1 MPVWSPAMPAPLS
14 LRIKERY
21 MAKRAGGL
29 SQQVAADAV
38 GISVRSAQRI
48 DRGDL
53 QPDGHRQQRGRQWRT
68 RADPLAEVWSSVLV
82 PMLEKAPQ
90 LEPQTLL
97 LHLERTFPGQEWYRR
112 KRTLQRRVEQWRA
125 LHGPAQEVM
134 FLQEHR
140 AGVLGISDFTVLK
153 GEPITIC
160 GEVLEHRLFH
170 FRLPFSGW
178 CHVAVIHGGESF
190 VALAEALQN
199 ALALCGGVPA
209 EHRTDSLSAC
219 FRNRDGSYAGDYT
232 SRYRELCA
240 HLGVI
245 ATRNNRGVAHENG
258 AIEGPHRHWKR
269 RLEQQLIQRGS
280 RDFATEAEYRQ
291 LVAQVNAD
299 LNTRPSVRQKLAI
312 ERLHLRPLPVE
323 RFADYEPVVAT
334 VRSTSTI
341 ELRSVTYS
349 VPSRLIGQQL
359 TVHLRHDRLDL
370 FLRSQFVETLPRLHH
385 RPGDKGRLRR
395 IDFRHVIDSLRR
407 KPRALLRAQL
417 QADILPGESWR
428 QLWRKLLAALPPD
441 EAAKVMVDA
450 LHVAACSGDLS
461 GVERYLRRQL
471 RRGELTLAALRD
483 HYGLRPPRGLTAMPE
498 LQIPEHTLSSYDE
511 LLGGAPQPSS
521 AGNSPAIPAQTAET
535 GAVPQ
540 PVAGGGAAGH
550 SRWLE
555 PGQLPLC
562 PGRAG
567 APTAAPGPA
576 AAAVA

>member
-1 MPVWSPAMPAPLS
+1 MPAPLS

-21 MAKRAGGL
+21 MARRAEGL

-48 DRGDL
+48 DRGEL
-53 QPDGHRQQRGRQWRT
+53 QPQGQQQRGRHWRT
-68 RADPLAEVWSSVLV
+68 RADPLADVWDSVLV
-82 PMLEKAPQ
+82 PMLERAPQ

-97 LHLERTFPGQEWYRR
+97 LHLEQTFPGQEWFRR
-112 KRTLQRRVEQWRA
+112 KRTIQRRVEQWRA
-125 LHGPAQEVM
+125 LYGPGQEVM

-140 AGVLGISDFTVLK
+140 AGVLGISDFTLLK
-153 GEPITIC
+153 GAPITIG

-178 CHVAVIHGGESF
+178 CHVEVIHGGESF
-190 VALAEALQN
+190 VALSEALQN

-240 HLGVI
+240 HLSVI

-258 AIEGPHRHWKR
+258 AIEGPHRHWKH

-280 RDFATEAEYRQ
+280 RDFATEADYRQ
-291 LVAQVNAD
+291 LVALVSAS
-299 LNTRPSVRQKLAI
+299 LNNRAEVEGKLAI
-312 ERLHLRPLPVE
+312 ERLQVQ
-323 RFADYEPVVAT
+323 RFADYEPVVAR

-341 ELRSVTYS
+341 EVRSVTYS

-370 FLRSQFVETLPRLHH
+370 FLRSQFIESIQRLHARKGH
-385 RPGDKGRLRR
+385 RGPLRR
-395 IDFRHVIDSLRR
+395 IDFRHVIESLRR

-417 QADILPGESWR
+417 QADILPGKTWHRIWR
-428 QLWRKLLAALPPD
+428 QLLAALPPE
-441 EAAKVMVDA
+441 EAARVMVDA
-450 LHVAACSGDLS
+450 LHVAARPDDLA
-461 GVERYLRRQL
+461 GVERYLRRALRSGQL
-471 RRGELTLAALRD
+471 SLTALRD
-483 HYGLRPPRGLTAMPE
+483 HYGLRPPRGLLALPQ
-498 LQIPEHTLSSYDE
+498 LDIPEHTLSSYDE
-511 LLGGAPQPSS
+511 LLGGAPQPTG
-521 AGNSPAIPAQTAET
+521 AGECPPLTPETVET

-540 PVAGGGAAGH
+540 PVAGSRAAGH

-555 PGQLPLC
+555 SGELSLC
-562 PGRAG
+562 AG
-567 APTAAPGPA
+567 
-576 AAAVA
+576 

>member
-1 MPVWSPAMPAPLS
+1 MPAPLS

-21 MAKRAGGL
+21 MAKRAQGL
-29 SQQVAADAV
+29 SQQIAADGA

-48 DRGDL
+48 DRGDH
-53 QPDGHRQQRGRQWRT
+53 QPQNQPQRGRSWRT
-68 RADPLAEVWSSVLV
+68 RADPLAAVWESVLV

-97 LHLERTFPGQEWYRR
+97 LHLEQSFPGQEWYRR

-125 LHGPAQEVM
+125 LYGPAQEVM

-140 AGVLGISDFTVLK
+140 AGVMGISDFTLLK
-153 GEPITIC
+153 GVPITVA
-160 GEVLEHRLFH
+160 GVVLEHRLFH
-170 FRLPFSGW
+170 FRLPFCGW
-178 CHVAVIHGGESF
+178 CHVEVIHGGESF
-190 VALAEALQN
+190 VALSEALQN
-199 ALALCGGVPA
+199 ALVLCGGVPA

-258 AIEGPHRHWKR
+258 AIEGPHRHWKH

-280 RDFATEAEYRQ
+280 RDFETESEYRQ
-291 LVAQVNAD
+291 LVSQVTTTFNSRAG
-299 LNTRPSVRQKLAI
+299 VQGKLEI
-312 ERLHLRPLPVE
+312 ERLHLQPLPVQ
-323 RFADYEPVVAT
+323 RFADYEPLVVR

-341 ELRSVTYS
+341 EVRSVTYS
-349 VPSRLIGQQL
+349 VPSRLIGHQL

-370 FLRSQFVETLPRLHH
+370 FLRSQFVETLPRLH
-385 RPGDKGRLRR
+385 RRAGESGPLRR
-395 IDFRHVIDSLRR
+395 IDFRHVIESLRR

-417 QADILPGESWR
+417 QADILPGLRWHRLWR
-428 QLWRKLLAALPPD
+428 QLLAALPPD

-450 LHVAACSGDLS
+450 LHVAAKQDDLA

-471 RRGELTLAALRD
+471 RRGELNLTALRD
-483 HYGLRPPRGLTAMPE
+483 HYGLRPPRGLAALPQ
-498 LQIPEHTLSSYDE
+498 LDIPEHQLSSYDE
-511 LLGGAPQPSS
+511 LLGGAPEQVST
-521 AGNSPAIPAQTAET
+521 GECPALTPET
-535 GAVPQ
+535 VEIGPVPQ
-540 PVAGGGAAGH
+540 PVAGGRAAGH

-562 PGRAG
+562 AGRAG
-567 APTAAPGPA
+567 TPAAPSGTA

>member
-1 MPVWSPAMPAPLS
+1 MPAPLS

-21 MAKRAGGL
+21 MARRADGL

-48 DRGDL
+48 DRGEL
-53 QPDGHRQQRGRQWRT
+53 QPEGQLQQPGRRWRT
-68 RADPLAEVWSSVLV
+68 RADPLADVWDTVLV
-82 PMLEKAPQ
+82 PRLEKAPQ

-140 AGVLGISDFTVLK
+140 AGVLGISDFTLLK
-153 GEPITIC
+153 GEPITVC

-170 FRLPFSGW
+170 FRLPYSGW

-190 VALAEALQN
+190 VALSEALQN

-219 FRNRDGSYAGDYT
+219 YRNRDGSYAGDYT

-258 AIEGPHRHWKR
+258 AIEGPHRHWKH

-280 RDFATEAEYRQ
+280 RDFSTEAEYRQ
-291 LVAQVNAD
+291 LVAQVTNT
-299 LNTRPSVRQKLAI
+299 LNSRYRVQGNLEI
-312 ERLHLRPLPVE
+312 EQLHLQPLPVE
-323 RFADYEPVVAT
+323 RFGDYEPVVAR

-341 ELRSVTYS
+341 EVRSVTYS

-370 FLRSQFVETLPRLHH
+370 FLRSQFVETLPRLH
-385 RPGDKGRLRR
+385 RRVGQSGPLRR
-395 IDFRHVIDSLRR
+395 IDFRHVIESLRR

-417 QADILPGESWR
+417 QSDLFPGENWR
-428 QLWRKLLAALPPD
+428 QLWRQLLAALPPD

-450 LHVAACSGDLS
+450 LHVAAKQGDLAD
-461 GVERYLRRQL
+461 VERYLRRQL
-471 RRGELTLAALRD
+471 RRGELYLTALRD
-483 HYGLRPPRGLTAMPE
+483 HYGLRPPRGLAAMPQ
-498 LQIPEHTLSSYDE
+498 LDIPEHTLSSYDE
-511 LLGGAPQPSS
+511 LLGGTPQPAG
-521 AGNSPAIPAQTAET
+521 AGNGSAIPVETVETAP
-535 GAVPQ
+535 VPQ
-540 PVAGGGAAGH
+540 PVAGGRAAGH

-555 PGQLPLC
+555 SSQLPL
-562 PGRAG
+562 RAG
-567 APTAAPGPA
+567 GAGTPAAASDPS

>member
-1 MPVWSPAMPAPLS
+1 
-14 LRIKERY
+14 
-21 MAKRAGGL
+21 MAKRANGL
-29 SQQVAADAV
+29 SQQVAADAA

-48 DRGDL
+48 DRGVL
-53 QPDGHRQQRGRQWRT
+53 QPEGQQQQRGRHWRT
-68 RADPLAEVWSSVLV
+68 RADPLAEVWESVLV

-97 LHLERTFPGQEWYRR
+97 LHLEQIRPGEEWFRR

-140 AGVLGISDFTVLK
+140 AGVLGISDFTLLK
-153 GEPITIC
+153 GVPITVT

-170 FRLPFSGW
+170 FRLPYSGW

-190 VALAEALQN
+190 IALSEALQN
-199 ALALCGGVPA
+199 ALALCGGVPT

-219 FRNRDGSYAGDYT
+219 FRNRDGSYAKDFT

-258 AIEGPHRHWKR
+258 VIEGPHGHWKH

-280 RDFATEAEYRQ
+280 RDFATETEYRQ
-291 LVAQVNAD
+291 LVAHVTNTLNRRYQVQGN
-299 LNTRPSVRQKLAI
+299 LEI
-312 ERLHLRPLPVE
+312 EQLHLQPLPVE
-323 RFADYEPVVAT
+323 RFADYEPVVAR

-370 FLRSQFVETLPRLHH
+370 FLRSQFVETLPRLH
-385 RPGDKGRLRR
+385 RRAGASGPLRR
-395 IDFRHVIDSLRR
+395 IDFRPVIDSLRR

-417 QADILPGESWR
+417 QDDILPGESWR
-428 QLWRKLLAALPPD
+428 QLWRQLLTALPPD

-450 LHVAACSGDLS
+450 LHVAARTDDLAA
-461 GVERYLRRQL
+461 VERYLRRQL
-471 RRGELTLAALRD
+471 RQGDITLSSLRD
-483 HYGLRPPRGLTAMPE
+483 HYGLRPPRGLTAMPQ
-498 LQIPEHTLSSYDE
+498 LDIPEHTLSSYDE
-511 LLGGAPQPSS
+511 LLGGAPPAGRRWKRLCHRCSS
-521 AGNSPAIPAQTAET
+521 S
-535 GAVPQ
+535 
-540 PVAGGGAAGH
+540 
-550 SRWLE
+550 
-555 PGQLPLC
+555 
-562 PGRAG
+562 
-567 APTAAPGPA
+567 
-576 AAAVA
+576 

>member
-1 MPVWSPAMPAPLS
+1 MPAPLS

-21 MAKRAGGL
+21 MAKRASGL
-29 SQQVAADAV
+29 SQQLAADAV

-48 DRGDL
+48 DRGEL
-53 QPDGHRQQRGRQWRT
+53 QPQGQHQRHGRHWRT
-68 RADPLAEVWSSVLV
+68 RTDPLAEVWDSVLL
-82 PMLEKAPQ
+82 PMLNKAPE

-97 LHLERTFPGQEWYRR
+97 LHLEQLFPGQEWFRR
-112 KRTLQRRVEQWRA
+112 RRTLQRRVEQWKA
-125 LHGPAQEVM
+125 LHGPERDVM
-134 FLQEHR
+134 FLQHHQP
-140 AGVLGISDFTVLK
+140 GVLGISDFTLLK
-153 GEPITIC
+153 GKPITIA
-160 GEVLEHRLFH
+160 GVVLEHRLFH
-170 FRLPFSGW
+170 FRLPYSGW
-178 CHVAVIHGGESF
+178 CHVEVIHGGESF

-280 RDFATEAEYRQ
+280 RDFMAEAEYRQ
-291 LVAQVNAD
+291 LVAQVTASFNSRD
-299 LNTRPSVRQKLAI
+299 EVKGRLEI
-312 ERLHLRPLPVE
+312 ERLHLQPLPVE
-323 RFADYEPVVAT
+323 RFVDYEPLVAR

-341 ELRSVTYS
+341 EVRQVTYS

-359 TVHLRHDRLDL
+359 SVHLRHDRLDL
-370 FLRSQFVETLPRLHH
+370 FLRSQFVETLPRLH
-385 RPGDKGRLRR
+385 GQKGQKALRR
-395 IDFRHVIDSLRR
+395 IDFRHVIESLRR

-417 QADILPGESWR
+417 QDDLLPTGSWR
-428 QLWRKLLAALPPD
+428 QLWRALLAALPPD

-450 LHVAACSGDLS
+450 LHVAARSDDLA

-471 RRGELTLAALRD
+471 RKGEISLSSLRD
-483 HYGLRPPRGLTAMPE
+483 HYGLRPPRGLAP
-498 LQIPEHTLSSYDE
+498 LPQLDIPEHTLSSYDE
-511 LLGGAPQPSS
+511 LLGRTSQPACAGDSS
-521 AGNSPAIPAQTAET
+521 TDPAQAVET

-540 PVAGGGAAGH
+540 PVAGSRTAGP
-550 SRWLE
+550 SRRLE
-555 PGQLPLC
+555 PGQLPLRA
-562 PGRAG
+562 GRAG
-567 APTAAPGPA
+567 APAAPSGA
-576 AAAVA
+576 AAAVVA

>member
-1 MPVWSPAMPAPLS
+1 MPAPLS

-21 MAKRAGGL
+21 MAKRAEGL

-48 DRGDL
+48 DRREL
-53 QPDGHRQQRGRQWRT
+53 QPEGQQQRRGRHWRT
-68 RADPLAEVWSSVLV
+68 RADPLADVWQSVLV

-97 LHLERTFPGQEWYRR
+97 LHLERTFPDQEWYRR

-140 AGVLGISDFTVLK
+140 AGVLGISDFTLLK
-153 GEPITIC
+153 GGPITIA
-160 GEVLEHRLFH
+160 GKVLEHRLFH
-170 FRLPFSGW
+170 FRLPYSGW
-178 CHVAVIHGGESF
+178 CHVEVIHGGESF

-199 ALALCGGVPA
+199 ALNACGGVPA

-258 AIEGPHRHWKR
+258 AIEGPHRHWKH

-280 RDFATEAEYRQ
+280 RDFETEAEYRQ
-291 LVAQVNAD
+291 LVAQVNED
-299 LNTRPSVRQKLAI
+299 LNNRESVQQKLAI
-312 ERLHLRPLPVE
+312 EQLHLRPLPVE
-323 RFADYEPVVAT
+323 RFADYDPVVAR

-341 ELRSVTYS
+341 EVRSVTYS

-370 FLRSQFVETLPRLHH
+370 FLRTQFVETLPRLHA
-385 RPGDKGRLRR
+385 RKGQKALRR
-395 IDFRHVIDSLRR
+395 IDFRHVIESLRR
-407 KPRALLRAQL
+407 VR
-417 QADILPGESWR
+417 R
-428 QLWRKLLAALPPD
+428 QRKL
-441 EAAKVMVDA
+441 V
-450 LHVAACSGDLS
+450 
-461 GVERYLRRQL
+461 RR
-471 RRGELTLAALRD
+471 RHENWST
-483 HYGLRPPRGLTAMPE
+483 PRST
-498 LQIPEHTLSSYDE
+498 
-511 LLGGAPQPSS
+511 
-521 AGNSPAIPAQTAET
+521 PAHP
-535 GAVPQ
+535 
-540 PVAGGGAAGH
+540 
-550 SRWLE
+550 
-555 PGQLPLC
+555 
-562 PGRAG
+562 
-567 APTAAPGPA
+567 
-576 AAAVA
+576 

>member
-1 MPVWSPAMPAPLS
+1 MPAPLS

-21 MAKRAGGL
+21 MANRADGL

-48 DRGDL
+48 DRGEL
-53 QPDGHRQQRGRQWRT
+53 QPEGQQQRRGRHWRT
-68 RADPLAEVWSSVLV
+68 RADPLAEVWESVLV

-153 GEPITIC
+153 GDPITVA

-269 RLEQQLIQRGS
+269 RLEQQLLQRGS
-280 RDFATEAEYRQ
+280 RDFETEAEYRQ
-291 LVAQVNAD
+291 LVEQVSAD
-299 LNTRPSVRQKLAI
+299 LNNRPSVQEKLAI
-312 ERLHLRPLPVE
+312 ERLHLQPLPVE
-323 RFADYEPVVAT
+323 RFADYDPVVAR

-341 ELRSVTYS
+341 EVRSVTYS

-370 FLRSQFVETLPRLHH
+370 FLRSQFVETLPRLHA
-385 RPGDKGRLRR
+385 RKGQKALRR
-395 IDFRHVIDSLRR
+395 IDFRHVIESLRR

-417 QADILPGESWR
+417 QDDILPGETWR
-428 QLWRKLLAALPPD
+428 RLWRALLAALPPD

-450 LHVAACSGDLS
+450 LHVAARSDDLS

-471 RRGELTLAALRD
+471 RRGELSLAALRD
-483 HYGLRPPRGLTAMPE
+483 HYGLRPPRGLTAMPQ
-498 LQIPEHTLSSYDE
+498 LDIPEHTLSSYDE

-521 AGNSPAIPAQTAET
+521 AGNRSAIPAQAPET
-535 GAVPQ
+535 GPVPQ
-540 PVAGGGAAGH
+540 PVAGGRAAGH
-550 SRWLE
+550 SRGLE
-555 PGQLPLC
+555 PSQLPLC
-562 PGRAG
+562 AGRAG
-567 APTAAPGPA
+567 APAAAPGPA

>member
-1 MPVWSPAMPAPLS
+1 
-14 LRIKERY
+14 

-29 SQQVAADAV
+29 SQQITADAV

-48 DRGDL
+48 DRGEL
-53 QPDGHRQQRGRQWRT
+53 QPQNQPQRGRHWRT
-68 RADPLAEVWSSVLV
+68 RADPLADIWDSVLV

-97 LHLERTFPGQEWYRR
+97 LHLEQSFPGQEWYRR

-140 AGVLGISDFTVLK
+140 AGVLGISDFTLLK
-153 GEPITIC
+153 GEPITVA

-178 CHVAVIHGGESF
+178 CHVEVIHGGESF

-199 ALALCGGVPA
+199 ALSGCGGVPA

-219 FRNRDGSYAGDYT
+219 YRNRDGSYAKDFT

-240 HLGVI
+240 HLGVT

-269 RLEQQLIQRGS
+269 RLEQQLIQRGR
-280 RDFATEAEYRQ
+280 RDFETEAEYRQ
-291 LVAQVNAD
+291 LVAQVSD
-299 LNTRPSVRQKLAI
+299 GLNSRPSVQEKLPI
-312 ERLHLRPLPVE
+312 ERLHLLPLPVV
-323 RFADYEPVVAT
+323 RFADYEPLVAR

-341 ELRSVTYS
+341 EVRSVTSS

-370 FLRSQFVETLPRLHH
+370 FLRSQFIETLPRLHA
-385 RPGDKGRLRR
+385 RKGHKGPLRR
-395 IDFRHVIDSLRR
+395 IDFRHVIESLRR

-417 QADILPGESWR
+417 QADILPGPRWHQLWR
-428 QLWRKLLAALPPD
+428 QLLVALPPE

-450 LHVAACSGDLS
+450 LHAAARNDDLA
-461 GVERYLRRQL
+461 GVERYLRRAL
-471 RRGELTLAALRD
+471 RRGDLSLTALRD
-483 HYGLRPPRGLTAMPE
+483 HYGLRPPRGLAALPQLE
-498 LQIPEHTLSSYDE
+498 IPEHQLSSYDE
-511 LLGGAPQPSS
+511 LLGGAPEP
-521 AGNSPAIPAQTAET
+521 AGTGECPALTPETVET

-540 PVAGGGAAGH
+540 PVAGGRAAGH

-562 PGRAG
+562 AGRAG
-567 APTAAPGPA
+567 TPAAPPGKA

>member
-1 MPVWSPAMPAPLS
+1 MPAPLS
-14 LRIKERY
+14 LRIKEWY
-21 MAKRAGGL
+21 MAKRANGL
-29 SQQVAADAV
+29 SQQVAADAA

-48 DRGDL
+48 DRGEL
-53 QPDGHRQQRGRQWRT
+53 QPEGQQQQRGRHWRT
-68 RADPLAEVWSSVLV
+68 RADPLAEVWESVLV

-97 LHLERTFPGQEWYRR
+97 LQLEQLRPGEEWYRR

-140 AGVLGISDFTVLK
+140 AGVLGISDFTLLK
-153 GEPITIC
+153 GEPITVA

-170 FRLPFSGW
+170 FRLPYSGW

-190 VALAEALQN
+190 VALSEALQN
-199 ALALCGGVPA
+199 ALGLCGGVPA

-258 AIEGPHRHWKR
+258 AIEGPHRHWKH

-291 LVAQVNAD
+291 LVAQVTNT
-299 LNTRPSVRQKLAI
+299 LNSRYQVQGNLEI
-312 ERLHLRPLPVE
+312 ERLHLHPLPVE
-323 RFADYEPVVAT
+323 RFADYEPMVAR

-341 ELRSVTYS
+341 EVRSVTYS

-359 TVHLRHDRLDL
+359 TVHLHHDRLDL
-370 FLRSQFVETLPRLHH
+370 FLRSQFVETLPRLH
-385 RPGDKGRLRR
+385 RRAGASGPLRR
-395 IDFRHVIDSLRR
+395 IDFRHVIESLRR

-417 QADILPGESWR
+417 QADILPDYRGEAAPELLLPDQHNLEQGSGAGRLPTLRGPWYRSWSCR
-428 QLWRKLLAALPPD
+428 HKPISVGQVALPWSGIPSGSA
-441 EAAKVMVDA
+441 EPG
-450 LHVAACSGDLS
+450 CSGTAAFLWQL
-461 GVERYLRRQL
+461 YLRTSRTVSPWRNSSSCSQASLSSRHGRCWSMSPEVRQ
-471 RRGELTLAALRD
+471 RQ
-483 HYGLRPPRGLTAMPE
+483 RPECASCSTRGLPF
-498 LQIPEHTLSSYDE
+498 PY
-511 LLGGAPQPSS
+511 GASCQ
-521 AGNSPAIPAQTAET
+521 ATM
-535 GAVPQ
+535 
-540 PVAGGGAAGH
+540 
-550 SRWLE
+550 
-555 PGQLPLC
+555 
-562 PGRAG
+562 
-567 APTAAPGPA
+567 
-576 AAAVA
+576 

>member
-1 MPVWSPAMPAPLS
+1 MPAPLS

-21 MAKRAGGL
+21 MAKRSGGL
-29 SQQVAADAV
+29 SQQIAADAV

-48 DRGDL
+48 ERGEL
-53 QPDGHRQQRGRQWRT
+53 QPQKQQQRGRHWRT
-68 RADPLAEVWSSVLV
+68 RPDPLADVWDSVLV
-82 PMLEKAPQ
+82 PMLERAPQ

-97 LHLERTFPGQEWYRR
+97 LHLEQTFPGQEWFRR
-112 KRTLQRRVEQWRA
+112 KRTIQRRVEQWRA
-125 LHGPAQEVM
+125 LYGPGQEVM

-140 AGVLGISDFTVLK
+140 AGVLGISDFTLLK
-153 GEPITIC
+153 GAPITIG

-190 VALAEALQN
+190 VALCEALQN
-199 ALALCGGVPA
+199 ALAFCGGVPA

-245 ATRNNRGVAHENG
+245 ATGNNRGVAHENG
-258 AIEGPHRHWKR
+258 AIEGPHRHWKH

-280 RDFATEAEYRQ
+280 RDFATEADYRQ
-291 LVAQVNAD
+291 LVAQVSAS
-299 LNTRPSVRQKLAI
+299 LNNRAEVEGKLAI
-312 ERLHLRPLPVE
+312 ERLHLRPLPVQ
-323 RFADYEPVVAT
+323 RFADYEPLVVR

-341 ELRSVTYS
+341 EVRSITYS
-349 VPSRLIGQQL
+349 VPSRLIGHQL

-370 FLRSQFVETLPRLHH
+370 FLRSQFIETIQRLQA
-385 RPGDKGRLRR
+385 RKGHKGPLRR
-395 IDFRHVIDSLRR
+395 IDFRHVIESLRR

-417 QADILPGESWR
+417 QADILPGKAWHRIWR
-428 QLWRKLLAALPPD
+428 QLLAALPPE

-450 LHVAACSGDLS
+450 LHVAARSADLA
-461 GVERYLRRQL
+461 GVERYLRRAL
-471 RRGELTLAALRD
+471 RSGALSLTALRD
-483 HYGLRPPRGLTAMPE
+483 HYGLRPPRGLAALPQ

-511 LLGGAPQPSS
+511 LLGGAPQPTG
-521 AGNSPAIPAQTAET
+521 AGECPPLTPETVET

-540 PVAGGGAAGH
+540 PVAGGRAAGH
-550 SRWLE
+550 GRWLE
-555 PGQLPLC
+555 PGELPLC
-562 PGRAG
+562 AGRAG
-567 APTAAPGPA
+567 TPAAPPGTA

>member
-1 MPVWSPAMPAPLS
+1 MPAPLS

-21 MAKRAGGL
+21 MARRAEGL

-48 DRGDL
+48 DRGEL
-53 QPDGHRQQRGRQWRT
+53 QPEGQQQQRARHWRT
-68 RADPLAEVWSSVLV
+68 RADPLAEVWDSVLV

-97 LHLERTFPGQEWYRR
+97 LHLEQTFPGREWFRR
-112 KRTLQRRVEQWRA
+112 KRTLQRRVERWRA
-125 LHGPAQEVM
+125 LHGPSLEVM

-140 AGVLGISDFTVLK
+140 AGVLGISDFTLLK
-153 GEPITIC
+153 GEPITVA
-160 GEVLEHRLFH
+160 GQVLEHRLFH

-178 CHVAVIHGGESF
+178 CHVEVIHGGESF

-199 ALALCGGVPA
+199 AMVACGGVPA

-258 AIEGPHRHWKR
+258 AIEGPHRHWKHR
-269 RLEQQLIQRGS
+269 MEQQLIQRGS
-280 RDFATEAEYRQ
+280 RDFEAEADYRQ
-291 LVAQVNAD
+291 LVGQVSAS
-299 LNTRPSVRQKLAI
+299 LNGRDSVQQKLAI

-323 RFADYEPVVAT
+323 RFADYEPQVVR

-341 ELRSVTYS
+341 EVRSVTYS
-349 VPSRLIGQQL
+349 VPSRLIGHQL
-359 TVHLRHDRLDL
+359 TVHLHHDRLDL
-370 FLRSQFVETLPRLHH
+370 FLRSQFVETLPRLH
-385 RPGDKGRLRR
+385 PQKGQKALRR
-395 IDFRHVIDSLRR
+395 IDFRHVIESLRR

-417 QADILPGESWR
+417 QDNILPTGSWR
-428 QLWRKLLAALPPD
+428 QLWRTLLAALPPD

-450 LHVAACSGDLS
+450 LHVAARENDLA

-471 RRGELTLAALRD
+471 RRGELNLTALRD
-483 HYGLRPPRGLTAMPE
+483 HYGLRPPRGLAAMPE

-511 LLGGAPQPSS
+511 LLGSAPQP
-521 AGNSPAIPAQTAET
+521 AGAGDGAARPVETTETSPD
-535 GAVPQ
+535 PQ
-540 PVAGGGAAGH
+540 PVAGGRTAGQ
-550 SRWLE
+550 SRGL
-555 PGQLPLC
+555 GSRQLPLC
-562 PGRAG
+562 TGGAG
-567 APTAAPGPA
+567 TPATAPGAA

>member
-1 MPVWSPAMPAPLS
+1 MPAPLS

-21 MAKRAGGL
+21 MAKRASGL
-29 SQQVAADAV
+29 SQQLAADAV

-48 DRGDL
+48 DRGEL
-53 QPDGHRQQRGRQWRT
+53 QPEGQQQRRGRHWRT
-68 RADPLAEVWSSVLV
+68 RADPLADVWDSVLV

-97 LHLERTFPGQEWYRR
+97 LHLERTFPGQEWFRR

-125 LHGPAQEVM
+125 LHGPAQDVM

-140 AGVLGISDFTVLK
+140 AGVLGISDFTLLK
-153 GEPITIC
+153 GEPITVA
-160 GEVLEHRLFH
+160 GEVLAHRLFH
-170 FRLPFSGW
+170 FRLPYSGW

-190 VALAEALQN
+190 VALSEALQN

-258 AIEGPHRHWKR
+258 AIEGPHRHWKH

-291 LVAQVNAD
+291 LVAQVTAD
-299 LNTRPSVRQKLAI
+299 LNNRPSVQQTLAI
-312 ERLHLRPLPVE
+312 ERLHLQPLPVE
-323 RFADYEPVVAT
+323 RFADYEPVVAR

-341 ELRSVTYS
+341 EVRSVTYS

-370 FLRSQFVETLPRLHH
+370 FLRSQFVETLPRLH
-385 RPGDKGRLRR
+385 RRAGESGALRR
-395 IDFRHVIDSLRR
+395 IDFRHVIESLRR

-417 QADILPGESWR
+417 QNDILPSENWR

-450 LHVAACSGDLS
+450 LHVAARTGDLS
-461 GVERYLRRQL
+461 SVERYLLRQL
-471 RRGELTLAALRD
+471 RRGELSLSSLRD
-483 HYGLRPPRGLTAMPE
+483 HYGLRPPRGLMAMP
-498 LQIPEHTLSSYDE
+498 QIDIPEHTLSSYDE
-511 LLGGAPQPSS
+511 LLGGAPQPAG
-521 AGNSPAIPAQTAET
+521 AGNSPAIPAQTVET

-555 PGQLPLC
+555 SGQLPLC
-562 PGRAG
+562 AGRAG
-567 APTAAPGPA
+567 TPATAPGAA

>member
-1 MPVWSPAMPAPLS
+1 MPAPLS

-21 MAKRAGGL
+21 MAKRSGGL
-29 SQQVAADAV
+29 SQQIAADAV

-48 DRGDL
+48 ERGEL
-53 QPDGHRQQRGRQWRT
+53 QPQNQQQRGRHWRT
-68 RADPLAEVWSSVLV
+68 RPDPLADVWDSVLV
-82 PMLEKAPQ
+82 PMLERAPQ

-97 LHLERTFPGQEWYRR
+97 LHLEQTFPGQEWFRR
-112 KRTLQRRVEQWRA
+112 KRTIQRRVEQWRA
-125 LHGPAQEVM
+125 LYGPGQDVM

-140 AGVLGISDFTVLK
+140 AGVLGISDFTLLK
-153 GEPITIC
+153 GAPITIG

-190 VALAEALQN
+190 VALCEALQN

-245 ATRNNRGVAHENG
+245 ATRNNRGVSHENG
-258 AIEGPHRHWKR
+258 AIEGPHRHWKH

-280 RDFATEAEYRQ
+280 RDFATEADYRQ
-291 LVAQVNAD
+291 LVAQVSAS
-299 LNTRPSVRQKLAI
+299 LNNRAEVEGKLAI
-312 ERLHLRPLPVE
+312 ERLHLRPLPVQ
-323 RFADYEPVVAT
+323 RFADYEPLVVR

-341 ELRSVTYS
+341 EVRSITYS
-349 VPSRLIGQQL
+349 VPSRLIGHQL

-370 FLRSQFVETLPRLHH
+370 FLRSQFIETIQRLHA
-385 RPGDKGRLRR
+385 RKGHKGPLRR
-395 IDFRHVIDSLRR
+395 IDFRHVIESLRR

-417 QADILPGESWR
+417 QADILPGKAWHRIWR
-428 QLWRKLLAALPPD
+428 QLLTALPPE

-450 LHVAACSGDLS
+450 LHVAARTGDLA
-461 GVERYLRRQL
+461 GVERYLRRALRSGQL
-471 RRGELTLAALRD
+471 SLTALRD
-483 HYGLRPPRGLTAMPE
+483 HYGLRPPRGLAALPQ

-511 LLGGAPQPSS
+511 LLGGAPQPTG
-521 AGNSPAIPAQTAET
+521 AGECPPLTPETVET

-540 PVAGGGAAGH
+540 PVAGSRAAGR

-555 PGQLPLC
+555 PGELPLC
-562 PGRAG
+562 AGRAG
-567 APTAAPGPA
+567 TPATSSGPA

>member
-1 MPVWSPAMPAPLS
+1 MPAPLS

-21 MAKRAGGL
+21 MARRAEGL

-48 DRGDL
+48 DRGEL
-53 QPDGHRQQRGRQWRT
+53 QPEGQQQQRARHWRT
-68 RADPLAEVWSSVLV
+68 RADPLAEVWDSVLV

-97 LHLERTFPGQEWYRR
+97 LHLEQTFPGREWFRH

-125 LHGPAQEVM
+125 LHGPSREVM

-140 AGVLGISDFTVLK
+140 AGVLGISDFTLLK
-153 GEPITIC
+153 GEPITVA
-160 GEVLEHRLFH
+160 GQVLEHRLFH

-178 CHVAVIHGGESF
+178 CHVEVIHGGESF

-199 ALALCGGVPA
+199 ALVACGGVPA

-258 AIEGPHRHWKR
+258 AIEGPHRHWKHR
-269 RLEQQLIQRGS
+269 MEQQLIQRGS
-280 RDFATEAEYRQ
+280 RDFEAEADYRQ
-291 LVAQVNAD
+291 LVGQVSAS
-299 LNTRPSVRQKLAI
+299 LNGRESVQQKLAI

-323 RFADYEPVVAT
+323 RFADYEPQVVR

-341 ELRSVTYS
+341 EVRSVTYS
-349 VPSRLIGQQL
+349 VPSRLIGHQL
-359 TVHLRHDRLDL
+359 TVHLHHDRLDL
-370 FLRSQFVETLPRLHH
+370 FLRSQFVETLPRLH
-385 RPGDKGRLRR
+385 PQKGQKALRR
-395 IDFRHVIDSLRR
+395 IDFRHVIESLRR

-417 QADILPGESWR
+417 LDDILPTGSWR
-428 QLWRKLLAALPPD
+428 QLWRTLLAALPPD

-450 LHVAACSGDLS
+450 LHVAARENDLA

-471 RRGELTLAALRD
+471 RRGELKLTALRD
-483 HYGLRPPRGLTAMPE
+483 HYGLRPPRGLAAMPE

-511 LLGGAPQPSS
+511 LLGSAPQP
-521 AGNSPAIPAQTAET
+521 AGAGDGAARPVETTETSPD
-535 GAVPQ
+535 PQ
-540 PVAGGGAAGH
+540 PVAGGRTAGQ
-550 SRWLE
+550 SRGL
-555 PGQLPLC
+555 GSRHLPLC
-562 PGRAG
+562 TGGAG
-567 APTAAPGPA
+567 TPATAPGAA

>member
-1 MPVWSPAMPAPLS
+1 MPAPLS

-21 MAKRAGGL
+21 MANRADGL

-48 DRGDL
+48 DRGEL
-53 QPDGHRQQRGRQWRT
+53 QPEGQQQRRGRHWRT
-68 RADPLAEVWSSVLV
+68 RADPLAEVWDSVLL

-97 LHLERTFPGQEWYRR
+97 LHLDRTFPGQEWFRR

-140 AGVLGISDFTVLK
+140 AGVLGISDFTLLK
-153 GEPITIC
+153 GEPITVA

-240 HLGVI
+240 QLGVI

-280 RDFATEAEYRQ
+280 RDFAIEAEYRQ
-291 LVAQVNAD
+291 LVAQVSAD
-299 LNTRPSVRQKLAI
+299 LNNRPSVQQKLAI
-312 ERLHLRPLPVE
+312 ERLHLQPLPVE
-323 RFADYEPVVAT
+323 RFADYEPVVAR

-341 ELRSVTYS
+341 EVRSVIYS

-359 TVHLRHDRLDL
+359 SVHLRHDRLDL
-370 FLRSQFVETLPRLHH
+370 FLRSQFVETLPRLHA
-385 RPGDKGRLRR
+385 RKGQKAPRR
-395 IDFRHVIDSLRR
+395 IDFRHVIESLRR

-417 QADILPGESWR
+417 QNDLLPGEPWR
-428 QLWRKLLAALPPD
+428 QLWRQLLAALPPD

-450 LHVAACSGDLS
+450 LHVAARTDDLP

-471 RRGELTLAALRD
+471 RRGELSLSSLRD
-483 HYGLRPPRGLTAMPE
+483 HYGLRPPRGLSAMPE
-498 LQIPEHTLSSYDE
+498 LQIPEHTLRSYDE
-511 LLGGAPQPSS
+511 LLGGASQPAS
-521 AGNSPAIPAQTAET
+521 AGNSPAIALETTET

-540 PVAGGGAAGH
+540 PVAGGRTAGH
-550 SRWLE
+550 SRRLE

-567 APTAAPGPA
+567 TPATASGKA